1 MMKHL
6 LELNSGR
13 RGRVLMLL
21 GLALLIF
28 SLCKLYSMDSFAQ
41 QIAPAAPETA
51 ASADP
56 GADAGD
62 EDAADPADTT
72 ANTDPLTAQIKA
84 WNEKR
89 TEMGG
94 TRSHGHGRGGLRY
107 LRYHRLGAE
116 PDEHPGVRRGGVAG
130 CASPFPHRRLAVYP
144 DGL

>member
-41 QIAPAAPETA
+41 YIAPAAPETA

-62 EDAADPADTT
+62 EDAA
-72 ANTDPLTAQIKA
+72 
-84 WNEKR
+84 E
-89 TEMGG
+89 
-94 TRSHGHGRGGLRY
+94 
-107 LRYHRLGAE
+107 
-116 PDEHPGVRRGGVAG
+116 
-130 CASPFPHRRLAVYP
+130 
-144 DGL
+144 